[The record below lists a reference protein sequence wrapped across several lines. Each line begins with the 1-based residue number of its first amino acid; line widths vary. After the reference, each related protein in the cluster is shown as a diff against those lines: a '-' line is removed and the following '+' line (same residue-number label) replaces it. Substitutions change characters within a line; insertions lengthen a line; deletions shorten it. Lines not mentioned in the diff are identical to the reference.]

1 MPQELQKLSALS
13 FKFFIDL
20 TNVSRE
26 IVLYCCIGNNFYLF
40 ILNFVDELQLK
51 SIKMSD
57 IYETTRR
64 VKLYDEDIHEET
76 ALNLSSQGLIVVP
89 KIKNQLLCVRY

>member
-1 MPQELQKLSALS
+1 M
-13 FKFFIDL
+13 
-20 TNVSRE
+20 
-26 IVLYCCIGNNFYLF
+26 
-40 ILNFVDELQLK
+40 DELQFK

-76 ALNLSSQGLIVVP
+76 TLNLSSQGLTVVP

>member
-1 MPQELQKLSALS
+1 M
-13 FKFFIDL
+13 
-20 TNVSRE
+20 
-26 IVLYCCIGNNFYLF
+26 
-40 ILNFVDELQLK
+40 DELQFK
-51 SIKMSD
+51 SLKMSD

-76 ALNLSSQGLIVVP
+76 TLNLSSQGLIVVP